1 MGTRRYG
8 ISPWV
13 FNSIAHESDIDLNT
27 RRELI
32 TYLQETMYSIVF
44 YINTVGLY
52 WQEKSTLLINK
63 KHRIHNP
70 RKKSRKARRQFS
82 ATRLKMKK
90 RFESVQKQ
98 TMAIT
103 FNLLVTRP
111 KSANGKFSTCRFFFS
126 AAFLAAEKKA
136 KATKYQTF
144 GCFFLPL
151 LGNFERHYLW
161 AIQIFQ
167 GFSSHN
173 PRNFDKG
180 PWIENGERFTILS
193 STCQSGA
200 KVEWRVSSSEYCWI
214 IPANNC

>member
-82 ATRLKMKK
+82 AIRLKMKK

-98 TMAIT
+98 TMGIT

-126 AAFLAAEKKA
+126 AARKAAEK

-161 AIQIFQ
+161 AKQIFQ

-173 PRNFDKG
+173 PRNFDRTLD
-180 PWIENGERFTILS
+180 WERWTIYYSFINLS
-193 STCQSGA
+193 EWRKSRMTCQQQ
-200 KVEWRVSSSEYCWI
+200 RI
-214 IPANNC
+214 LLNNPGE

>member
-70 RKKSRKARRQFS
+70 RKKKSQSTSAIFGDKAQDEKTLWISTKTKNRGRWGQGRRL
-82 ATRLKMKK
+82 RLDAAEIRTLKGFKMA
-90 RFESVQKQ
+90 S
-98 TMAIT
+98 T
-103 FNLLVTRP
+103 FNRP
-111 KSANGKFSTCRFFFS
+111 LIHWKWKRMGR
-126 AAFLAAEKKA
+126 
-136 KATKYQTF
+136 
-144 GCFFLPL
+144 
-151 LGNFERHYLW
+151 ERKRW
-161 AIQIFQ
+161 
-167 GFSSHN
+167 
-173 PRNFDKG
+173 
-180 PWIENGERFTILS
+180 
-193 STCQSGA
+193 
-200 KVEWRVSSSEYCWI
+200 
-214 IPANNC
+214 

>member
-1 MGTRRYG
+1 MG
-8 ISPWV
+8 
-13 FNSIAHESDIDLNT
+13 
-27 RRELI
+27 
-32 TYLQETMYSIVF
+32 
-44 YINTVGLY
+44 
-52 WQEKSTLLINK
+52 
-63 KHRIHNP
+63 
-70 RKKSRKARRQFS
+70 
-82 ATRLKMKK
+82 
-90 RFESVQKQ
+90 
-98 TMAIT
+98 IT

-126 AAFLAAEKKA
+126 AAKKAAEKKA

-167 GFSSHN
+167 DFSSHN

-214 IPANNC
+214 AAIILEISTKDLGLRTVNDLLFFHQPVRVAQKSNDVSAAANTVE